1 MHANPADIV
10 EALLH
15 RVRSDAPLTDM
26 ADWHAA
32 KLFPCVSEDQIQ
44 AAERRL
50 GFALPQL
57 LRDVYMRVGNGGF
70 GPAYGLIGIEGGA
83 PDDLGRTVEGIYEAF
98 WRPHLSDYFWI
109 WPERLLPFCYGGC
122 AIYFCV
128 HCSSAGAP
136 VYVFE
141 PNIRGDG
148 PRGRVLDLQCG
159 SLAEWF
165 ESWLLGDTW

>member
-1 MHANPADIV
+1 MAAPTDIV
-10 EALLH
+10 EALLC
-15 RVRSDAPLTDM
+15 RVRSGAPLTGM
-26 ADWHAA
+26 ADWHAP
-32 KLFPCVSEDQIQ
+32 KLFPCVSGDQIQ

-50 GFALPQL
+50 GFELPQV
-57 LRDVYMRVGNGGF
+57 LRDVYTRVGNGGF

-83 PDDLGRTVEGIYEAF
+83 VDDLGQTVEELYDSF
-98 WRPHLSDYFWI
+98 CRPRISDSSWS
-109 WPERLLPFCYGGC
+109 WPATLLPFCYYGC

-148 PRGRVLDLQCG
+148 PWGRVLDLQFG

-165 ESWLLGDTW
+165 ESWLRDAA